1 MSAEQRFVLE
11 GFRDYLALE
20 AGHSPTTIESYLRDL
35 RRLVRFAEVQDIAA
49 PGQVTRAF
57 LRDFL
62 WALRDLGL
70 EPATIRRQVSAIH
83 TYYGFLL
90 AEGIVRQDP
99 SDRLEVPRRWR
110 TLPDV
115 LTQAEVTA
123 MLASPS
129 AEEPLAWRDRALLEL
144 AYGAGLRV
152 SELCGMQVGDVIMA
166 EGLVRVVGKGN
177 KERLVP
183 IGRQV
188 LAAVSLYLNTARAQL
203 DRGRTQGR
211 LLLNARGQPLSRVG
225 AWGIVKAHAARTGI
239 TKRVTPHT
247 LRHTFA
253 THLLEGGADLRA
265 VQEMLGHA
273 DLSTTQI
280 YTHVDRTRLHRVYD
294 AHHPRSRG
302 RAGPARRDGRK
313 APGAKGPGIR

>member
-1 MSAEQRFVLE
+1 VSAEQRFYLE
-11 GFRDYLALE
+11 SFRDYLALE
-20 AGHSPTTIESYLRDL
+20 AGHSPTTIESYQRDL
-35 RRLVRFAEVQDIAA
+35 RRLIRFAELKGVAGPD
-49 PGQVTRAF
+49 QVTRTL
-57 LRDFL
+57 LREFL
-62 WALRDLGL
+62 WALKDMGLG
-70 EPATIRRQVSAIH
+70 PATIRRQVSAVH

-90 AEGIVRQDP
+90 AEGMVREDP
-99 SDRLEVPRRWR
+99 SDRLELPRRWR

-115 LTQAEVTA
+115 LTLAEINA
-123 MLASPS
+123 MLASPRV
-129 AEEPLAWRDRALLEL
+129 EEPLAWRDRALLEL
-144 AYGAGLRV
+144 GYGAGLRV
-152 SELCGMQVGDVIMA
+152 SELCGLGVADLVLS
-166 EGLVRVVGKGN
+166 EGLVRVIGKGN

-188 LAAVSLYLNTARAQL
+188 IAAVSLYLNTARAAL
-203 DRGRTQGR
+203 DRGKTRGN

-225 AWGIVKAHAARTGI
+225 AWGIVKAHAARAGI

-280 YTHVDRTRLHRVYD
+280 YTHVDREYLREVHRRF
-294 AHHPRSRG
+294 HPRG
-302 RAGPARRDGRK
+302 
-313 APGAKGPGIR
+313 